1 MSTRNLPENAPG
13 HYRESHPHPYY
24 IPEKLPLSS
33 LIEVDEDL
41 LTLIADAS
49 FQLGRI
55 DGISPTVDFS
65 PVLYTSLVRLEAVE
79 TAEIE
84 GADVD
89 IDEVYAYHTRTD
101 SGNRVDVS
109 RDLQEVL
116 NAERALQ
123 DGFDAIRRGES
134 ITLELLQ
141 SLHTILLDGVRN
153 EGQSVGE
160 WRTTDV
166 HIPSPRGGQSPFVPP
181 PHGKVPE
188 LMDSL
193 EAYIQMGGQY
203 HPLVDLAI
211 THYQFETIHPCS
223 DGNGRLGRILIVLQ
237 LCKDGFL
244 REPYLYPSAY
254 FNRNKQDYV
263 EKMRAVSEEGN
274 WRDWISFFIRG
285 IEVQARDSYERT
297 LKLMELRGE
306 YEQRYPNTKT
316 SHKLAHALFDMP
328 YFTAAEVEKRFDVSR
343 QTAYNAIEE
352 LVSDDLLAEA
362 TGRQR
367 NQEYKSVDIF
377 DILERPTR
385 VYG

>member
-1 MSTRNLPENAPG
+1 MQTRDLPEEAPG

-24 IPEKLPLSS
+24 IPDKLPFSTR
-33 LIEVDEDL
+33 IDVDDEL
-41 LTLIADAS
+41 AELIADAS

-55 DGISPTVDFS
+55 DGISPTIDFS

-89 IDEVYAYHTRTD
+89 MDEVYAHHTRT
-101 SGNRVDVS
+101 SGDKNVDVS

-123 DGFDAIRRGES
+123 KGFNAIKQGEL

-141 SLHTILLDGVRN
+141 SLHELLLENVRN
-153 EGQSVGE
+153 EGEVVGE

-166 HIPSPRGGQSPFVPP
+166 HLPSPYASQPPFVPP
-181 PHGKVPE
+181 PHQSVPE

-211 THYQFETIHPCS
+211 THYQFETVHPCE

-237 LCKDGFL
+237 LCAEGYL
-244 REPYLYPSAY
+244 SEPYLYPSAY
-254 FNRNKQDYV
+254 FNRNKQEYV
-263 EKMRAVSEEGN
+263 EKMRAVSETGD
-274 WRDWISFFIRG
+274 WRDWITFFIEG

-297 LKLMELRGE
+297 QNLMELRDY
-306 YEQRYPNTKT
+306 YEQRYPHQKT
-316 SHKLAHALFDMP
+316 SHRLSRGVFDMP
-328 YFTAAEVEKRFDVSR
+328 YFTANDVQDEFDVSR

-352 LVSDDLLAEA
+352 LVSDGVLVET
-362 TGRQR
+362 TGNQR
-367 NQEYKSVDIF
+367 NQEYKAIDIF
-377 DILERPTR
+377 DILERTPNH
-385 VYG
+385 